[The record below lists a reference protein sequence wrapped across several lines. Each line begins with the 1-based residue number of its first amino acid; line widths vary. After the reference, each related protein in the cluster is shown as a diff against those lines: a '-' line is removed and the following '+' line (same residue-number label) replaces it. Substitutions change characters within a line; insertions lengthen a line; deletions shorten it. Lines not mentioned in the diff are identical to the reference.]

1 MQVCTAMGCSAGF
14 ASAPVSGKQLRAVA
28 IQGSLSLALALGQA
42 VQQAQRIK
50 ADPVAAAVTAANGKL
65 VFKGATLL
73 SVTVITCSRLQ
84 QAPALVAFAV
94 NSAVACCHSVHLQA
108 WTDDACMSVSCHA
121 V

>member
-1 MQVCTAMGCSAGF
+1 MACSAGF

-65 VFKGATLL
+65 VFKGAKLL
-73 SVTVITCSRLQ
+73 SVIGHMFKAAAGPCPGGVCCELCCGLL
-84 QAPALVAFAV
+84 PFCALAG
-94 NSAVACCHSVHLQA
+94 L
-108 WTDDACMSVSCHA
+108 D
-121 V
+121 